1 MYYSQPKHSQNRPFF
16 NGIQDEIKNLVQS
29 PSQVDMAESLDLIQF
44 KCYQDILKQKSEQK
58 VQQTPL
64 SYSQSI
70 QYLGKEANI
79 MLKTTNFGM
88 NNLENNQQRQNE
100 IQQKSSKYTLN
111 ANSLKNNII
120 KRPIQIQQDYWSPVD
135 SRVKKLIQKS
145 TLKQQKCQQELEDN
159 FLMYQNSNQCQQIES
174 DFLNTN
180 DSQFQYKAPINAQQD
195 KFCQYKHQDDQTKNI
210 STQSNENQAL
220 IYSSTNKNNF
230 TKTPSV
236 YQKREN
242 LLIQEKFALKIP
254 SKLELKNLE
263 NPQLRLFTPL
273 KINPPFV
280 KKPYTEKSKTYTMG
294 FLKAQINE
302 YTQQPN
308 VIHANNRLRQSW
320 QNRIGNSQSK
330 SSLVNEEMMQTN
342 GWKQFRKTT
351 SKLFSQMPSSEQQQL
366 QEREI
371 HNNLQMDVPDKN
383 QSKSNFEQLMA
394 YTNYKNYSNYQ
405 QQLNQVNHQESNDQM
420 IQNEIVGS
428 DLNMQCLSNRS
439 NLSHLNYQGS
449 TQYLNKTKSDG
460 FNHFYK
466 SNMLMKDL
474 EKIQTQKIKAQ
485 LSNQQGF
492 KQQALISDREM
503 IIQNQLPGSKII
515 LKQVHQRNL
524 SQKSDN
530 DSNHKVYYTLPERV
544 NFFKSKNFGNQ
555 NQQNDRLHNQNL
567 SVK

>member
-1 MYYSQPKHSQNRPFF
+1 
-16 NGIQDEIKNLVQS
+16 
-29 PSQVDMAESLDLIQF
+29 MAESLDLIQY
-44 KCYQDILKQKSEQK
+44 KCYQDILKQKSDLRA
-58 VQQTPL
+58 QQTTL
-64 SYSQSI
+64 SYSKSI
-70 QYLGKEANI
+70 QYLGQDANI
-79 MLKTTNFGM
+79 FLKTNTKQSM
-88 NNLENNQQRQNE
+88 NNMENYSKRQNE
-100 IQQKSSKYTLN
+100 IQQKSNKFVQN
-111 ANSLKNNII
+111 ANQLKNNIN
-120 KRPIQIQQDYWSPVD
+120 KVPVQKQQDYWSPVD

-145 TLKQQKCQQELEDN
+145 TLKQQ
-159 FLMYQNSNQCQQIES
+159 QCQQGLDDNFQVDQDSKQCQHIEN

-180 DSQFQYKAPINAQQD
+180 NNQFQYKSQIEPQQE
-195 KFCQYKHQDDQTKNI
+195 KFCQYKNLDDQTKSFSSQTNG
-210 STQSNENQAL
+210 NQAMKASF
-220 IYSSTNKNNF
+220 INKNNSP
-230 TKTPSV
+230 KTSSV

-242 LLIQEKFALKIP
+242 LLIQEKFALKSP
-254 SKLELKNLE
+254 NKLEFQNLE

-294 FLKAQINE
+294 FLKASINE
-302 YTQQPN
+302 YNQQPN

-351 SKLFSQMPSSEQQQL
+351 ERLFIQMPSSEQQQQL
-366 QEREI
+366 QERENV
-371 HNNLQMDVPDKN
+371 NNLQMDASDKN

-394 YTNYKNYSNYQ
+394 YANYKNYSNYQ
-405 QQLNQVNHQESNDQM
+405 QQLNQVNNQESVDQM
-420 IQNEIVGS
+420 IQNEIVNS
-428 DLNMQCLSNRS
+428 DLNMPCLSNRS

-466 SNMLMKDL
+466 SNLLMKDL
-474 EKIQTQKIKAQ
+474 ERIQTQKIKAQ
-485 LSNQQGF
+485 LSNKQGF
-492 KQQALISDREM
+492 KQQALISEGEV

-530 DSNHKVYYTLPERV
+530 ESSHKVYYTLPERV
-544 NFFKSKNFGNQ
+544 NFFKSKNFGNPY
-555 NQQNDRLHNQNL
+555 QQNNRLHNQNV